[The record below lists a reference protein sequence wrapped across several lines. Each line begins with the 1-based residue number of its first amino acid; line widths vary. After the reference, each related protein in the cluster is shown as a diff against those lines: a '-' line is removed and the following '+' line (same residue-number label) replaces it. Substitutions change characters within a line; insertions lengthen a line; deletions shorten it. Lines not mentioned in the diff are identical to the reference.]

1 MMDTSNIYQ
10 TLSHRT
16 ALSVL
21 LICILSSVSFAG
33 IFVSV
38 TGNDTTGNGTI
49 VNPFRSLSKASWA
62 ANPGDTI
69 SLRGGTY
76 ITRQSVNGN
85 NGSAN
90 QKITVM
96 PYNNETVILD
106 GTLSGI
112 NLYQAMV
119 SVWKHNYTIKGIKI
133 INSPGYGFYYAAV
146 NNLNISGCEV
156 YNSKGGIV
164 RGWGN
169 NDTIENCIF
178 RNNVLYNEF
187 AVLCNPNCNGGWFE
201 GIACGCD
208 TTCTIQSRNLV
219 IRNNKVSRT
228 WGEAIYVIGC
238 LDCIV
243 ENNEI
248 FDNFSVNL
256 GIGKSRNIIVRNNYI
271 YTTND
276 SLNRPDGNN
285 RANAIYMA
293 NELGF
298 STNDYYVD
306 SIMIANNIIA
316 GCRTGIRFWR
326 DPINASD
333 SNTYSHA
340 GIYYN
345 VFSDLRDKV
354 INIDSIP
361 LPGIQPQGCRFI
373 NNIAFSAPIASI
385 IRNIGAWTVTN
396 NNWVNT
402 LPVFALPPSNFIDD
416 PSMVNPVTGGDVI
429 GFKLQPQSVCAGKA
443 IPVVNVQVDF
453 WGTARDS
460 IAPTVGVFEIDTT
473 YNSIFEFSGGT
484 NWITFY
490 PNPASD
496 ILKIETKCITQI
508 EIVNIDGKIF
518 RKFTNKGE
526 TATIDISNFPVGIY
540 IIQAKT
546 DKEIVTVKLIKQ

>member
-1 MMDTSNIYQ
+1 MNRANIYQ
-10 TLSHRT
+10 IIILKT

-21 LICILSSVSFAG
+21 LICLLSSDSFAG

-38 TGNDTTGNGTI
+38 TGNDTTGNGSI
-49 VNPFRSLSKASWA
+49 ANPFRSLSRASWA

-69 SLRGGTY
+69 FMRGGTY
-76 ITRQSVNGN
+76 ISRQSVNGN

-90 QKITVM
+90 QKITIV

-112 NLYQAMV
+112 NLYQAML
-119 SVWKHNYTIKGIKI
+119 SVWKHYYTIKGIKI

-156 YNSKGGIV
+156 YNSEGGIV

-178 RNNVLYNEF
+178 RNNVLYNEN

-201 GIACGCD
+201 GVGCGCD
-208 TTCTIQSRNLV
+208 NTCTIQSRNLV

-271 YTTND
+271 YNTND

-306 SIMIANNIIA
+306 SIVIANNIIA

-326 DPINASD
+326 DRINASD
-333 SNTYSHA
+333 SNTYSHVE
-340 GIYYN
+340 IYYN
-345 VFSDLRDKV
+345 VFSDLRDRI

-361 LPGIQPQGCRFI
+361 LPGIQPDGCRFI
-373 NNIAFSAPIASI
+373 NNIAFSAPNTSI
-385 IRNIGAWTVTN
+385 IRNIGAWIVTN
-396 NNWVNT
+396 NNWVNA
-402 LPVFALPPSNFIDD
+402 LPAFASPPSNFIDD
-416 PSMVNPVTGGDVI
+416 PSMINPVNGGSVN
-429 GFKLQPQSVCAGKA
+429 GFQLQPQSACAGKG
-443 IPVVNVQVDF
+443 IPVLNIQTDY
-453 WGTARDS
+453 WGTTRNPV
-460 IAPTVGVFEIDTT
+460 APTVGVFEIDTALT
-473 YNSIFEFSGGT
+473 AIIEINEDL
-484 NWITFY
+484 NRITFY
-490 PNPASD
+490 PNPAAD
-496 ILKIETKCITQI
+496 ILTIETIRKTQI
-508 EIVNIDGKIF
+508 EIVNVIGEIKISF
-518 RKFTNKGE
+518 NNKNK
-526 TATIDISNFPVGIY
+526 TTTLDISSLPYGVY
-540 IIQAKT
+540 IIKFMT
-546 DKEIVTVKLIKQ
+546 DKGIVTGKLIKQ